1 MIKQI
6 NNNKILMISHLADI
20 DGMGSVILGKFYFK
34 EFDYLLADNNY
45 DFDLE
50 NDIDA
55 NNYETIYICDL
66 GFTNKN
72 LQYCINNPQIAN
84 KIKHFDHHESE
95 EEMNKYSFVIEVIKL
110 DNHLTSATE
119 LFYTYLLTLPNSEFL
134 KSNFFS
140 KLVEAIRREDTWT
153 FEEANNT
160 LGPNLATLH
169 AYLGAT
175 SFINVISSLDCT
187 GNFYLPKAYEEIINR
202 QNAIKDN
209 DVANYV
215 SKARIVEYQK
225 YKIIVSISEGYR
237 SYVGNELMKKYPT
250 ADFALIIN
258 FYRLTCSLRIN
269 NDKYDLGQVAQE
281 FTPNG
286 GGHKRAAGF
295 QFDEDSIPKI
305 EEIISKYL
313 VLVKN

>member
-20 DGMGSVILGKFYFK
+20 DGMDSVILGKFYFK

-95 EEMNKYSFVIEVIKL
+95 EEKNKYSFVNEVIKL

-119 LFYTYLLTLPNSEFL
+119 LFYTYLLTLPNSEYL

-140 KLVEAIRREDTWT
+140 KLVEAIRCEDTWT

-202 QNAIKDN
+202 QNAIKDY

-215 SKARIVEYQK
+215 SKARIVEYKK

-295 QFDEDSIPKI
+295 QFDENSIPKI

>member
-50 NDIDA
+50 NDIDV

-95 EEMNKYSFVIEVIKL
+95 EEKNKYSFVNEVIKL

-215 SKARIVEYQK
+215 SKARIVEYKK

-281 FTPNG
+281 FTLNG

>member
-6 NNNKILMISHLADI
+6 NNNKILIISHLADI
-20 DGMGSVILGKFYFK
+20 DGMGSIILGKFYFK
-34 EFDYLLADNNY
+34 AFDYLLADNNY

-50 NDIDA
+50 TDINAAD
-55 NNYETIYICDL
+55 YETIYICDL
-66 GFTNKN
+66 GFTDKN
-72 LQYCINNPQIAN
+72 LQYCLSHPEIAN

-95 EEMNKYSFVIEVIKL
+95 EEKNKYSFVNEVIRL
-110 DNHLTSATE
+110 DDNLTSATE

-134 KSNFFS
+134 KSCFFQ

-153 FEEANNT
+153 FEEVNNM

-175 SFINVISSLDCT
+175 SFIDMISSLDCT
-187 GNFYLPKAYEEIINR
+187 GNFYLPQAYEDIIIR

-215 SKARIVEYQK
+215 SKARLIEYRN
-225 YKIIVSISEGYR
+225 YKIAVSISEGYR
-237 SYVGNELMKKYPT
+237 SYVGNELMKKYPE

-281 FTPNG
+281 FTHNG

-295 QFDEDSIPKI
+295 QFDEDSTPKI

>member
-20 DGMGSVILGKFYFK
+20 DGMGSVILGKYYFQD
-34 EFDYLLADNNY
+34 FDYLLADNNY

-50 NDIDA
+50 TDIDA
-55 NNYETIYICDL
+55 DAYDTIYICDL
-66 GFTNKN
+66 GFTDKN
-72 LQYCINNPQIAN
+72 LQYCLSHPEIAK

-95 EEMNKYSFVIEVIKL
+95 EFKNKYPFVNEIIKL
-110 DNHLTSATE
+110 GDHLTSATE

-134 KSNFFS
+134 RSNFFR

-153 FEEANNT
+153 FEEVNNT
-160 LGPNLATLH
+160 LGPDLATLH

-175 SFINVISSLDCT
+175 SFINMMSNLDCS
-187 GNFYLPKAYEEIINR
+187 GDFYFPEVYEEIIKH
-202 QNAIKDN
+202 QNAIKEA

-215 SKARIVEYQK
+215 SKARLVKYK
-225 YKIIVSISEGYR
+225 NYKIIVSISEGYR
-237 SYVGNELMKKYPT
+237 SYVGNELMKMYPE

-258 FYRLTCSLRIN
+258 FYRLTCSLRVN
-269 NDKYDLGQVAQE
+269 SDKYDLGQVAKE

-295 QFDEDSIPKI
+295 QFDDDSTPKI
-305 EEIISKYL
+305 EEITSKYL
-313 VLVKN
+313 GLVKK

>member
-6 NNNKILMISHLADI
+6 NNNKILIISHQADI

-34 EFDYLLADNNY
+34 KFDYLLADNNY

-50 NDIDA
+50 TDIDA
-55 NNYETIYICDL
+55 DVYDTIYICDL
-66 GFTNKN
+66 GFTDKN
-72 LQYCINNPQIAN
+72 LQYCLNHQEIAN

-95 EEMNKYSFVIEVIKL
+95 EAKNKYSFVNEVIKL

-134 KSNFFS
+134 RSDFFA
-140 KLVEAIRREDTWT
+140 KLVESIRREDTWT
-153 FEEANNT
+153 FEEVNNT

-169 AYLGAT
+169 AYLGPIP
-175 SFINVISSLDCT
+175 FIDLLSSLDCS
-187 GNFYLPKAYEEIINR
+187 GDFYLPKAYEDIIMH
-202 QNAIKDN
+202 QNAIKEC

-215 SKARIVEYQK
+215 NKARLVEFK
-225 YKIIVSISEGYR
+225 NYKIAVSISEGFR
-237 SYVGNELMKKYPT
+237 SYVGDELMKKYPM

-258 FYRLTCSLRIN
+258 FYRLICSLRIN
-269 NDKYDLGQVAQE
+269 NDNYDLGQVAQE

-295 QFDEDSIPKI
+295 QFDKDSIPKI

-313 VLVKN
+313 VLAKK

>member
-20 DGMGSVILGKFYFK
+20 DGMGSVILSKFYFK

-50 NDIDA
+50 NDIDV
-55 NNYETIYICDL
+55 NRYETIYICDL

-95 EEMNKYSFVIEVIKL
+95 EEKNKYSFVNEVIRL

-160 LGPNLATLH
+160 LGSNLATLH
-169 AYLGAT
+169 AYLGST
-175 SFINVISSLDCT
+175 SFIDVMSSLDCT
-187 GNFYLPKAYEEIINR
+187 GDFYLPKAYEEIINR

-215 SKARIVEYQK
+215 SKARIVEYKK

>member
-6 NNNKILMISHLADI
+6 NNNKILIISHLADI
-20 DGMGSVILGKFYFK
+20 DGMGSVILGKYYFK

-45 DFDLE
+45 DFNLE
-50 NDIDA
+50 TDINA
-55 NNYETIYICDL
+55 NIYETIYICDL
-66 GFTNKN
+66 GFTDQN
-72 LQYCINNPQIAN
+72 LQYCLNHPELAC

-95 EEMNKYSFVIEVIKL
+95 EEKNKYSFVNEVIKL
-110 DNHLTSATE
+110 DDHLTSATE

-134 KSNFFS
+134 KSTFFQ

-153 FEEANNT
+153 FAEVNNT

-175 SFINVISSLDCT
+175 FFIELLSSLDCT
-187 GNFYLPKAYEEIINR
+187 GDFYLPKVYEEIIKR
-202 QNAIKDN
+202 QDAIKDI

-215 SKARIVEYQK
+215 NKARLVEYK
-225 YKIIVSISEGYR
+225 NYKIIVSISEGYR
-237 SYVGNELMKKYPT
+237 SYVGNELMKMYPT
-250 ADFALIIN
+250 ADFVLIIN
-258 FYRLTCSLRIN
+258 FYRLTCSLRID
-269 NDKYDLGQVAQE
+269 NDKYDLGQVAKE

-295 QFDEDSIPKI
+295 QFDNSSIPKI

-313 VLVKN
+313 VLAKN

>member
-1 MIKQI
+1 MIKHI
-6 NNNKILMISHLADI
+6 NNNKILVISHLADI
-20 DGMGSVILGKFYFK
+20 DGMGSIILGKFYFH

-55 NNYETIYICDL
+55 SSYTTIYICDL
-66 GFTNKN
+66 GFTDKN
-72 LQYCINNPQIAN
+72 LNYCLSHPEIAN

-95 EEMNKYSFVIEVIKL
+95 EEKNKYYFVNEVIKV
-110 DNHLTSATE
+110 DDHLTSATE
-119 LFYTYLLTLPNSEFL
+119 LFYNYLLTLPDSTFL
-134 KSNFFS
+134 KGTFFQ

-153 FEEANNT
+153 FEEVNNT

-175 SFINVISSLDCT
+175 SFIDMMSGLDCT
-187 GNFYLPKAYEEIINR
+187 GDFYLPKVYEDIIDR
-202 QNAIKDN
+202 QNAIKDA
-209 DVANYV
+209 DVKNYV
-215 SKARIVEYQK
+215 SKARLIEFK
-225 YKIIVSISEGYR
+225 NYKIIVSISEGYR
-237 SYVGNELMKKYPT
+237 SYVGNELMQMYPE

-269 NDKYDLGQVAQE
+269 NDKYDLGQVAKE
-281 FTPNG
+281 FTANG

-295 QFDEDSIPKI
+295 QFDDESIPKI
-305 EEIISKYL
+305 KEIISKYL

>member
-1 MIKQI
+1 M
-6 NNNKILMISHLADI
+6 
-20 DGMGSVILGKFYFK
+20 
-34 EFDYLLADNNY
+34 
-45 DFDLE
+45 
-50 NDIDA
+50 
-55 NNYETIYICDL
+55 
-66 GFTNKN
+66 
-72 LQYCINNPQIAN
+72 
-84 KIKHFDHHESE
+84 
-95 EEMNKYSFVIEVIKL
+95 
-110 DNHLTSATE
+110 
-119 LFYTYLLTLPNSEFL
+119 
-134 KSNFFS
+134 
-140 KLVEAIRREDTWT
+140 
-153 FEEANNT
+153 
-160 LGPNLATLH
+160 
-169 AYLGAT
+169 
-175 SFINVISSLDCT
+175 SSLDCT
-187 GNFYLPKAYEEIINR
+187 GDFYLPKAYEEIINR

-215 SKARIVEYQK
+215 SKARIVEYKK

>member
-95 EEMNKYSFVIEVIKL
+95 EEKNKYSFVNEVIKL

-119 LFYTYLLTLPNSEFL
+119 LFYTYLLTLPNSEYL

-140 KLVEAIRREDTWT
+140 KLVEAIRCEDAWT

-169 AYLGAT
+169 AYLGST
-175 SFINVISSLDCT
+175 SFIDVMSSLDCT
-187 GNFYLPKAYEEIINR
+187 GDFYLPKAYEEIINR

-215 SKARIVEYQK
+215 SKARIVEYKK

-250 ADFALIIN
+250 ADFTLIIN

>member
-50 NDIDA
+50 NDIDV

-95 EEMNKYSFVIEVIKL
+95 EEKNKYSFVNEVIKL

-215 SKARIVEYQK
+215 SKARIVEYKK

-286 GGHKRAAGF
+286 GGHKRAAGC

>member
-55 NNYETIYICDL
+55 NKYETIYICDL
-66 GFTNKN
+66 GFTDKN

-95 EEMNKYSFVIEVIKL
+95 EEKNKYSFVNEVIKL

-119 LFYTYLLTLPNSEFL
+119 LFYTYLLTLPNNEFL
-134 KSNFFS
+134 KSDFFS

-153 FEEANNT
+153 FEEVNDT
-160 LGPNLATLH
+160 LGPDLATLH

-175 SFINVISSLDCT
+175 SFIDVISSLDCT

-202 QNAIKDN
+202 QNAIKSN

-215 SKARIVEYQK
+215 SKARLVEYK
-225 YKIIVSISEGYR
+225 NYKIIVSISEGYR

>member
-50 NDIDA
+50 NDIDV

-95 EEMNKYSFVIEVIKL
+95 EEKNKYSFVNEVIKL

-140 KLVEAIRREDTWT
+140 KFVEAIRREDTWT

-175 SFINVISSLDCT
+175 SFINMISSLDCT

-215 SKARIVEYQK
+215 SKARIVEYKK

>member
-6 NNNKILMISHLADI
+6 NNNKILIISHLADI
-20 DGMGSVILGKFYFK
+20 DGMGSVILGKYYFK
-34 EFDYLLADNNY
+34 KFDYLLADNNY
-45 DFDLE
+45 DFNLE
-50 NDIDA
+50 TDINADI
-55 NNYETIYICDL
+55 YETIYICDL
-66 GFTNKN
+66 GFTDQN
-72 LQYCINNPQIAN
+72 LQYCLNHPELAC

-95 EEMNKYSFVIEVIKL
+95 EEKNKYSFVNEVIKI
-110 DNHLTSATE
+110 DDHLTSATE

-134 KSNFFS
+134 KSAFFQ

-153 FEEANNT
+153 FAEVNNT

-175 SFINVISSLDCT
+175 SFIELISSLDCT
-187 GNFYLPKAYEEIINR
+187 GDFYLPKIYEEIIKR
-202 QNAIKDN
+202 QNAIKDI

-215 SKARIVEYQK
+215 NKARLVEYK
-225 YKIIVSISEGYR
+225 NYKIIISISEGYR
-237 SYVGNELMKKYPT
+237 SYVGNELMKMYPT
-250 ADFALIIN
+250 ADFVLIIN
-258 FYRLTCSLRIN
+258 FYRLTCSLRID
-269 NDKYDLGQVAQE
+269 NDKYDLGQVAKE

-295 QFDEDSIPKI
+295 QFDNSSIPKI

-313 VLVKN
+313 VLAKN

>member
-50 NDIDA
+50 NDIDV

-95 EEMNKYSFVIEVIKL
+95 EEKNKYSFVNEVIKL

-140 KLVEAIRREDTWT
+140 KLVKQFAVKI
-153 FEEANNT
+153 
-160 LGPNLATLH
+160 LGPL
-169 AYLGAT
+169 
-175 SFINVISSLDCT
+175 
-187 GNFYLPKAYEEIINR
+187 
-202 QNAIKDN
+202 
-209 DVANYV
+209 
-215 SKARIVEYQK
+215 
-225 YKIIVSISEGYR
+225 
-237 SYVGNELMKKYPT
+237 KKQT
-250 ADFALIIN
+250 I
-258 FYRLTCSLRIN
+258 
-269 NDKYDLGQVAQE
+269 
-281 FTPNG
+281 
-286 GGHKRAAGF
+286 H
-295 QFDEDSIPKI
+295 
-305 EEIISKYL
+305 
-313 VLVKN
+313 